1 MNSLNRI
8 LAAVLLIVAMLTA
21 ATAAE
26 RADIPKS
33 IASLIAPDKLT
44 TLGKRETNPRVQ
56 KYVYWLE
63 TARTQGADPKEVA
76 REAVKAAGYAN
87 EDARKLTV
95 DAMLRNLDIAT
106 KLGCLDKEGLET
118 MRRGH
123 SPTVRRGPYTGD
135 KLSVDH
141 IVPRAVHPEFDNVI
155 ANLELMPLRMNESKN
170 ASMGA
175 RQNDLAKKLRSAGL
189 FSNVPLHKSKK
200 GM

>member
-1 MNSLNRI
+1 MNPLNRI
-8 LAAVLLIVAMLTA
+8 FAALLLTVAMLTA

-26 RADIPKS
+26 RDNVTNTIS
-33 IASLIAPDKLT
+33 SLIAPDKLA
-44 TLGKRETNPRVQ
+44 TLGKRGAIPRVQ

-63 TARTQGADPKEVA
+63 TARAQGGDPKAVA
-76 REAVKAAGYAN
+76 EAAVKAAGYTS
-87 EDARKLTV
+87 EEARKLTV

-106 KLGCLDKEGLET
+106 KLGCLDTEGLEA

-123 SPTVRRGPYTGD
+123 SPTVRKGPYRGD

-175 RQNDLAKKLRSAGL
+175 RQKDLAKKLRKAGL
-189 FSNVPLHKSKK
+189 HSNDPLHKWQK
-200 GM
+200 GI